1 MADLTNFS
9 HALIVALASYWVA
22 YTVTTK
28 AGPGNILYYFR
39 RRASDLLGPENSPF
53 DCPFCALPWVTA
65 LVLVTSGLVWPL
77 YVFLAV
83 VGSGNLMVGLTK
95 ED

>member
-1 MADLTNFS
+1 MADLTNL
-9 HALIVALASYWVA
+9 AQAVIVALASYWIA

-28 AGPGNILYYFR
+28 AGPGNILYHFR
-39 RRASDLLGPENSPF
+39 RHASAFLGEANSPF

-77 YVFLAV
+77 YIFLAV
-83 VGSGNLMVGLTK
+83 VGAGNLMVGLTK